1 MSEFNKIFGNTERN
15 SNSIWISTT
24 DIMNG
29 LMIVFMFIAITYM
42 MLIDKKSDQTYEIV
56 KEWDR
61 SKVKLAEA
69 LHEEFDKD

>member
-1 MSEFNKIFGNTERN
+1 MNEFNKIFGNTERN

-24 DIMNG
+24 DLMTG

-42 MLIDKKSDQTYEIV
+42 MLIEMKSEQTYEIV

-61 SKVKLAEA
+61 SKIKLV
-69 LHEEFDKD
+69 LM